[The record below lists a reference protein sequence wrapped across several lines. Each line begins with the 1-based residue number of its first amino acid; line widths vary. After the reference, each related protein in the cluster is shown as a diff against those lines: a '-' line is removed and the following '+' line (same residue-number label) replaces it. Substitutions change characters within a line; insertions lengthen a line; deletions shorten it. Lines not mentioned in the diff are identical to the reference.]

1 VTARRP
7 EASLTKTFARVALS
21 AVLATGLGLAMIAPA
36 SASSSSDATTS
47 VADGKKKQK
56 KPTIK
61 TAKTD
66 LGKILVTTKNRVLYI
81 YDPDGTETAAA
92 KCVDACADAWPA
104 YAPNRKPKVG
114 KGLDASLAGV
124 GGGGQATTT
133 AGCSTSSAA
142 TPRPARR
149 AARMSVACGTWSA
162 PTANRSRA
170 DVQASSR

>member
-1 VTARRP
+1 MT
-7 EASLTKTFARVALS
+7 ETFARVALS

-124 GGGGQATTT
+124 GGGGQATYNSRLLYEFSGDT
-133 AGCSTSSAA
+133 
-142 TPRPARR
+142 
-149 AARMSVACGTWSA
+149 AARETSGQDVGGVWHVVG
-162 PTANRSRA
+162 A
-170 DVQASSR
+170 DGEPITS